1 MTNYSKAYTEV
12 LEILTYLPEE
22 EQKKIPIERIEF
34 YFDNRDKEYD
44 FHYDENIP
52 FDEQKVLPE
61 TQAVIV
67 TLFRDYFATNEQ
79 KEKLEQ
85 IIKHNDAIQQ
95 ERFNESFHYENI
107 FRQNERISDEEKTQ
121 VDAEDITKNEE
132 EMIDTLRSLSV
143 VKDNFF
149 TKMIK
154 KIKNYFKRNNKNGW

>member
-1 MTNYSKAYTEV
+1 
-12 LEILTYLPEE
+12 
-22 EQKKIPIERIEF
+22 
-34 YFDNRDKEYD
+34 
-44 FHYDENIP
+44 
-52 FDEQKVLPE
+52 
-61 TQAVIV
+61 V

-79 KEKLEQ
+79 KEKLEE

-107 FRQNERISDEEKTQ
+107 FRQNERTSDEEKTQ

-143 VKDNFF
+143 VKDNIF

-154 KIKNYFKRNNKNGW
+154 KIKNYFKRNNKNG